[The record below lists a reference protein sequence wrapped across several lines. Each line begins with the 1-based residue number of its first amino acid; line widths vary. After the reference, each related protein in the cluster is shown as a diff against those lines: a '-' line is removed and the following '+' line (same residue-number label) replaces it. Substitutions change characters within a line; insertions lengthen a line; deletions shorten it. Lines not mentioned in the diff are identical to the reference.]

1 VSSPEFKLVAQLAKI
16 NFAARNGDRHPD
28 EVQ

>member
-1 VSSPEFKLVAQLAKI
+1 VRSPEFKLVAQLAKI
-16 NFAARNGDRHPD
+16 NFAARNGDRHSN